1 MEKQSPKPGKQ
12 QPDPIND
19 AEAAQRKA
27 DNTLMSK
34 FYMDLV
40 LKKPSLLVQIQTD
53 FEAYAYHKMKADAY
67 AASHNRLVD
76 ELAGILKK
84 RTDTDAQIPC
94 LDEIS
99 QTESPPKRQRREE

>member
-1 MEKQSPKPGKQ
+1 MEEHGAQPGKQ
-12 QPDPIND
+12 QPAPAED
-19 AEAAQRKA
+19 AEAAQRKEA
-27 DNTLMSK
+27 NALMAK
-34 FYMDLV
+34 FYMGLV
-40 LKKPSLLVQIQTD
+40 LKKPGLLVNIQTD
-53 FEAYAYHKMKADAY
+53 YEAYVYHKMKADAY